1 MTTERKIKFSI
12 LIPEPTWEKLSILAI
27 KKRISKNQL
36 ILQLIQ
42 EALEKE
48 NLA

>member
-1 MTTERKIKFSI
+1 MEKKIKFSV
-12 LIPEPTWEKLSILAI
+12 LIPEPIWEKLSILAI
-27 KKRISKNQL
+27 KKRMSKNQL

-48 NLA
+48 RLS